1 MPGAPIGTMSLPM
14 DRCPLCAGD
23 VVYVGLTRVECASV
37 GCPNHRP
44 GAAPSAVA
52 PAARA
57 PEEAPAQAPALVAQG
72 ADPDDDELE
81 LWLSSF
87 VFF

>member
-1 MPGAPIGTMSLPM
+1 M
-14 DRCPLCAGD
+14 
-23 VVYVGLTRVECASV
+23 
-37 GCPNHRP
+37 
-44 GAAPSAVA
+44 A

-57 PEEAPAQAPALVAQG
+57 PEAAPAQAPALVDQG